1 MATKEYKMANK
12 TETKEFILKCK
23 PVDPKDP
30 TTLACRI
37 VAKKISSQGEQNPDK
52 SSKTSQVNPS
62 DESEPAKTVPD
73 ATEKPGVAGDELLT
87 VRKHTLDGKVFLEV
101 IELASGP
108 ESNATVETAGKMD
121 ANVCE
126 GQYCPVSKF
135 AKFRKKKQAKNDD
148 KSGGG
153 E

>member
-1 MATKEYKMANK
+1 MADK

-23 PVDPKDP
+23 PMDPKDP

-37 VAKKISSQGEQNPDK
+37 VAKKVSSTSEQSPD
-52 SSKTSQVNPS
+52 TSAKAQQVNTS
-62 DESEPAKTVPD
+62 EESEPVKALPEAIEKSGETV
-73 ATEKPGVAGDELLT
+73 DELLT

-108 ESNATVETAGKMD
+108 EPNAPVETAGKTD
-121 ANVCE
+121 ASVCE

-135 AKFRKKKQAKNDD
+135 AKFRKKKQAISKGKEMKDD
-148 KSGGG
+148 
-153 E
+153 

>member
-1 MATKEYKMANK
+1 MADK

-23 PVDPKDP
+23 PIDPKDP

-37 VAKKISSQGEQNPDK
+37 VAKKVSSQGEQNPDK
-52 SSKTSQVNPS
+52 SSKASQVNPS

-101 IELASGP
+101 IEPASDP
-108 ESNATVETAGKMD
+108 EPNPAVEAAGKTD
-121 ANVCE
+121 ASVCE

-135 AKFRKKKQAKNDD
+135 GKYRKKSSATSKDSEKMG
-148 KSGGG
+148 K
-153 E
+153 